1 MRALLALRIIAVP
14 TGAQRAPPRPSTSH
28 MKRIIGEWIWRVAMI
43 CALGWVGL
51 ELHGLRE
58 DLMQPADDNPPV
70 TAEADGENGGG
81 CVDVVRQRVRAS
93 GQKIAAAHLAS
104 IASR

>member
-1 MRALLALRIIAVP
+1 
-14 TGAQRAPPRPSTSH
+14 
-28 MKRIIGEWIWRVAMI
+28 MKRIIGEWVWRVALV

-58 DLMQPADDNPPV
+58 DLSQPADDDPSV
-70 TAEADGENGGG
+70 TAEADGESSEG
-81 CVDVVRQRVRAS
+81 CVRQRSRGS

-104 IASR
+104 TASR